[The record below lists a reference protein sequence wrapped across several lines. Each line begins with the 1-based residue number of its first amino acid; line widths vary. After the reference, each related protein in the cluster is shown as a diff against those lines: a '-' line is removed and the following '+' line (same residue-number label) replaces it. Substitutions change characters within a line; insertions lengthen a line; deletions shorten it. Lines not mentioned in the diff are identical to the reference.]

1 MAKKNVKHV
10 EIILNVEDVKKM
22 AFGDFSARMV
32 SSCI

>member
-1 MAKKNVKHV
+1 MNVKHV

-22 AFGDFSARMV
+22 AFGGDFSARMV